1 MKKIRLSESELIKV
15 IQRIVEESTNLKKDI
30 FSYLETH
37 LEEKKEGDVIYY
49 LMNKKDKVAVIKVRT
64 FEEDRPICS
73 VERNF
78 VGLLK
83 NKFNVEEPYEVNGI
97 IRNWLSK
104 KGYDCDSSKNYFKL
118 VSSIHTEH

>member
-1 MKKIRLSESELIKV
+1 MKKIRLSESELIKLV
-15 IQRIVEESTNLKKDI
+15 QRIVEESSDSKEDI
-30 FSYLETH
+30 FSYLEKH

-78 VGLLK
+78 FGSLLR
-83 NKFNVEEPYEVNGI
+83 KFNLEDYEVKKI

-118 VSSIHTEH
+118 VSSIPIEN

>member
-15 IQRIVEESTNLKKDI
+15 IQRIVEESTDLKKDI
-30 FSYLETH
+30 FSYLNGN

-78 VGLLK
+78 FGSLLR
-83 NKFNVEEPYEVNGI
+83 KFNLEDYEVKKI

-118 VSSIHTEH
+118 VSSIPIEN

>member
-1 MKKIRLSESELIKV
+1 MKKIRLSESELIKLV
-15 IQRIVEESTNLKKDI
+15 QRIVEESSDSKEDI
-30 FSYLETH
+30 FSYLEKH

-64 FEEDRPICS
+64 FEEDRPTCS

-78 VGLLK
+78 FGSLLR
-83 NKFNVEEPYEVNGI
+83 KFNLEDYEVKKI

>member
-1 MKKIRLSESELIKV
+1 MKKIRLSESELIKLV
-15 IQRIVEESTNLKKDI
+15 QRIVEESSDSKEDI
-30 FSYLETH
+30 FSYLEKH

-78 VGLLK
+78 FGSLLR
-83 NKFNVEEPYEVNGI
+83 KFNLEDYEVKKI

>member
-1 MKKIRLSESELIKV
+1 MKKIRLTESELIKL
-15 IQRIVEESTNLKKDI
+15 IQRIVEESSDSKEDI
-30 FSYLETH
+30 SSYLETH

-78 VGLLK
+78 FGSLQR
-83 NKFNVEEPYEVNGI
+83 KFNLEDYEVGKI
-97 IRNWLSK
+97 IRSWLSK

-118 VSSIHTEH
+118 VYSIHVGD

>member
-15 IQRIVEESTNLKKDI
+15 IRRIVEESTDLKKDI
-30 FSYLETH
+30 FSYLNGN

-83 NKFNVEEPYEVNGI
+83 NKFNVEESDEVKGI
-97 IRNWLSK
+97 IRNWLSN
-104 KGYDCDSSKNYFKL
+104 KGYNCDSSKNYFKL
-118 VSSIHTEH
+118 VSSIPIEN

>member
-15 IQRIVEESTNLKKDI
+15 IQRIVEESTDLKKDI
-30 FSYLETH
+30 FSYLNGN

-78 VGLLK
+78 FGSLLR
-83 NKFNVEEPYEVNGI
+83 KFNLEDYEVKKI

>member
-1 MKKIRLSESELIKV
+1 MKKIRLSESELIGL
-15 IQRIVEESTNLKKDI
+15 IQRIVKESSDSKEDI
-30 FSYLETH
+30 FFYLETH

-49 LMNKKDKVAVIKVRT
+49 LMNKKDKVAVLKVRT

-83 NKFNVEEPYEVNGI
+83 NKFNVKESDEVKEI

-118 VSSIHTEH
+118 VSSIHIED

>member
-1 MKKIRLSESELIKV
+1 MKKIRLSESELIKLV
-15 IQRIVEESTNLKKDI
+15 QRIVEESSDSKKDI
-30 FSYLETH
+30 FSYLEKH

-78 VGLLK
+78 FGSLLR
-83 NKFNVEEPYEVNGI
+83 KFNLEDYEVKKI

>member
-1 MKKIRLSESELIKV
+1 MKKIRLSESELIKLV
-15 IQRIVEESTNLKKDI
+15 QRIVEESSDSKEDI
-30 FSYLETH
+30 FSYLEKH

-78 VGLLK
+78 FGSLLR
-83 NKFNVEEPYEVNGI
+83 KFNLEDYEVKKI

-118 VSSIHTEH
+118 VSSIHIED